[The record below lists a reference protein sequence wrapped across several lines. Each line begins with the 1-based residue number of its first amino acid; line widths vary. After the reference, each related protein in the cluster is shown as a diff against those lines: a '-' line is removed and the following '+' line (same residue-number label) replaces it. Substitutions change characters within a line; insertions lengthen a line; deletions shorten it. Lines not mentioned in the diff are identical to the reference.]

1 MGFLD
6 KLFGRSDQT
15 QPHQQASG
23 GYGQQGYGQ
32 QGYGQQGYG
41 QPAPGYAPGP
51 PAQGQQQVSDEQ
63 ALARYRYLLRT
74 APPETIEQTHAEAF
88 AQLTPEQRQQVLAQ
102 LSQDLPQGEAPRSD
116 DPRDMARAATRAE
129 MRQPGYLQSS
139 LGGMGRGGRGGVMGG
154 GFAGSML
161 GTVAGVVVGSMI
173 ASAIFD
179 GYGDS
184 PEAQEAG
191 DSGEGLGSEGG
202 GEGALPDD
210 GGSGDAGGDTGGD
223 AGGDAG
229 FADAGYDA
237 SGGGAD
243 FGGGDFGGGDFGG
256 GFDF

>member
-6 KLFGRSDQT
+6 KLFGRSEQG
-15 QPHQQASG
+15 QP
-23 GYGQQGYGQ
+23 
-32 QGYGQQGYG
+32 QQGYG
-41 QPAPGYAPGP
+41 QPADNQQGYGQHAPSGHGQGT
-51 PAQGQQQVSDEQ
+51 AGQQQVSDDQ

-88 AQLTPEQRQQVLAQ
+88 AQLTPEQRQEVLAQ
-102 LSQDLPQGEAPRSD
+102 LSRDLPQGEAPRSD

-139 LGGMGRGGRGGVMGG
+139 LGGMGRGGRGGGLAG
-154 GFAGSML
+154 GFGGSML
-161 GTVAGVVVGSMI
+161 GAVAGVVVGSMV
-173 ASAIFD
+173 ANAIFD

-202 GEGALPDD
+202 DQGALPDD

-223 AGGDAG
+223 AG

-237 SGGGAD
+237 SGGGDVGSGDFSGGGDFGGSD

-256 GFDF
+256 GF